1 MDHLFHWP
9 DAMHTFT
16 LACVLCLAQAVD
28 QQPWFRVWLGGRCAP
43 QEVSQWDVN
52 QGCQLQNVVF
62 PVFP

>member
-1 MDHLFHWP
+1 
-9 DAMHTFT
+9 MHTFT